1 MPQPL
6 RDLDPDASRLAR
18 FGARL
23 RAYRTQAGMAQSQLG
38 RTVHVSGTLIAKME
52 RAERRPQ
59 PDVARRLD
67 DVLGAEGELV
77 RLATAALEFDLAERR
92 IEARPR
98 RLDTGLGLVTAD
110 GPGIG
115 ALHRLADLYDL
126 PDDGPVRDVGT
137 LRSAT
142 HALVDER
149 LNSEYRQLLSTLPAL
164 IPELTRALEKQRT
177 DEERQRVARMLVQA
191 WRAADAVAAKLG
203 LHDLSGRLIHIMGW
217 AAGQTGEPFSVAATS
232 YVRAESF
239 FLGREPRAGRVMLE
253 RAADAVKARDHGR
266 PEEMLA
272 QYGSLHMRAAIAA
285 ARAGLPEKA
294 WDHLDEARTTA
305 AQVSE
310 GIWAGTAFGPE
321 SVRIH
326 EVSTAVEL
334 DAPQVA
340 LDTAEGWAP
349 PVTLPAERRSHF
361 YVDLARAQFA
371 IGRHDDVLET
381 LRSAQRIAPQNVRVD
396 PDVHST
402 LTALAGTSPVRA
414 AAVEGFTREV
424 LAPARPVPAVRATV
438 RAARAVPSATR
449 APSPPSV

>member
-67 DVLGAEGELV
+67 EALGADGELV
-77 RLATAALEFDLAERR
+77 RLAAEALEFDLAERR
-92 IEARPR
+92 LEARPR
-98 RLDTGLGLVTAD
+98 RLDSGLGLVTAD
-110 GPGIG
+110 GQGIS

-126 PDDGPVRDVGT
+126 PDDGPIRSIDE
-137 LRSAT
+137 LRSLT
-142 HALVDER
+142 NDLVDER
-149 LNSEYRQLLSTLPAL
+149 LNSRYRQLLSTIPEL
-164 IPELTRALEKQRT
+164 IPELTRSLEIQRA
-177 DEERQRVARMLVQA
+177 ESERQQVAQMLVQA

-217 AAGQTGEPFSVAATS
+217 AAAQTDDPASVAATS

-239 FLGREPRAGRVMLE
+239 FLGREPKAGRIMLE
-253 RAADAVKARDHGR
+253 RAAEAVRNRPARSH
-266 PEEMLA
+266 EEMLA
-272 QYGSLHMRAAIAA
+272 QYGALHMRAAIAA
-285 ARAGLPEKA
+285 ARAGL
-294 WDHLDEARTTA
+294 DEAAWAHLGEARESA
-305 AQVSE
+305 AQVDE
-310 GIWAGTAFGPE
+310 GIWSGTAFGPE

-334 DAPQVA
+334 HRPQRA
-340 LDTAEGWAP
+340 LATAAGWEP
-349 PVTLPAERRSHF
+349 PETLPAERRSHF
-361 YVDLARAQFA
+361 YVDLARAQFE
-371 IGRHDDVLET
+371 IGDHDDVLET
-381 LRSAQRIAPQNVRVD
+381 LRLAQQIAPQNVRVD

-414 AAVEGFTREV
+414 AAVEGFTRVV
-424 LAPARPVPAVRATV
+424 LAPARPAPAVRATPV
-438 RAARAVPSATR
+438 VPSGNR
-449 APSPPSV
+449 PPSPPPA

>member
-6 RDLDPDASRLAR
+6 RALDPDASRLAR

-23 RAYRTQAGMAQSQLG
+23 RTYRTQAGLAQSQLG
-38 RTVHVSGTLIAKME
+38 RQVHVSGTLIAKME

-67 DVLGAEGELV
+67 EVLGANGELV
-77 RLATAALEFDLAERR
+77 RLASDALEFDLAERR

-98 RLDTGLGLVTAD
+98 RLDSGLGLVTAD
-110 GPGIG
+110 GPGIS

-126 PDDGPVRDVGT
+126 PDDGPIRSIAE
-137 LRSAT
+137 LRLAT
-142 HALVDER
+142 GDLVEER
-149 LNSEYRQLLSTLPAL
+149 LNSQYRQLLATLPDL
-164 IPELTRALEKQRT
+164 IPELTRSLDAQRT
-177 DEERQRVARMLVQA
+177 DAERQQVARMLVQA

-217 AAGQTGEPFSVAATS
+217 AAAQTGDPFSVAATS

-239 FLGREPRAGRVMLE
+239 FLGREPRAGRIMLE
-253 RAADAVKARDHGR
+253 RAADAVQARPAGR

-285 ARAGLPEKA
+285 ARAGQTQQA
-294 WDHLDEARTTA
+294 WDHLDEAKLTA
-305 AQVSE
+305 AQVVE

-334 DAPQVA
+334 GAPHIA
-340 LDTAEGWAP
+340 LATAQGWVP
-349 PVTLPAERRSHF
+349 PDTLPAERRSHF
-361 YVDLARAQFA
+361 FVDLARAQFA
-371 IGRHDDVLET
+371 IGHHDDVLET

-402 LTALAGTSPVRA
+402 LTALAGTSAVRA
-414 AAVEGFTREV
+414 SAVEGFTREV
-424 LAPARPVPAVRATV
+424 LAPARPAPVVRAG
-438 RAARAVPSATR
+438 REVPSASR
-449 APSPPSV
+449 PPSPPPA

>member
-23 RAYRTQAGMAQSQLG
+23 RTYRTQAGLAQSQLG

-67 DVLGAEGELV
+67 EALGAGGELIQ
-77 RLATAALEFDLAERR
+77 LANAALEFDLAERR
-92 IEARPR
+92 IETRPR
-98 RLDTGLGLVTAD
+98 RLDSGLGLISAD
-110 GPGIG
+110 GPGIS

-126 PDDGPVRDVGT
+126 PDDGPVRSIAELST
-137 LRSAT
+137 AT
-142 HALVDER
+142 DYLVHER
-149 LNSEYRQLLSTLPAL
+149 LNSQYRQLLAGLPDL
-164 IPELTRALEKQRT
+164 IPELTRSLMEQH
-177 DEERQRVARMLVQA
+177 EERNRQAVAGLLVQA

-203 LHDLSGRLIHIMGW
+203 LHDLGGRLIHIMGW
-217 AAGQTGEPFSVAATS
+217 AAGQSGDPFNLAATS

-239 FLGREPRAGRVMLE
+239 FLGREPGRGRVMLE
-253 RAADAVKARDHGR
+253 RAADAVKDR
-266 PEEMLA
+266 PTDRTDEMLA
-272 QYGSLHMRAAIAA
+272 QYGALHMRAAIAA
-285 ARAGLPEKA
+285 ARAGQQDLA
-294 WDHLDEARTTA
+294 WDHLDEAKTTA
-305 AQVSE
+305 AQVTE

-340 LDTAEGWAP
+340 LDTARDWAP
-349 PVTLPAERRSHF
+349 PTSLPAERRSHF

-371 IGRHDDVLET
+371 IGQHDDVLET

-402 LTALAGTSPVRA
+402 LTALAGTSSVRA

-424 LAPARPVPAVRATV
+424 LAPARPAPAV
-438 RAARAVPSATR
+438 RAARAAPSATR
-449 APSPPSV
+449 PPSPPSA

>member
-23 RAYRTQAGMAQSQLG
+23 RAYRTQAGLAQSQLG
-38 RTVHVSGTLIAKME
+38 RVVHVSGTLIAKME

-67 DVLGAEGELV
+67 EALGADGELV
-77 RLATAALEFDLAERR
+77 RLASDALEFDLAERR
-92 IEARPR
+92 IETRPR
-98 RLDTGLGLVTAD
+98 RLDSGLGLISAD
-110 GPGIG
+110 GPGIS

-126 PDDGPVRDVGT
+126 PDDGPVRDIAE
-137 LRSAT
+137 LRLAT
-142 HALVDER
+142 ADLVAER
-149 LNSEYRQLLSTLPAL
+149 LKSHYRHLLSTLPDL
-164 IPELTRALEKQRT
+164 IPELTRALLQQPTEPDQQ
-177 DEERQRVARMLVQA
+177 ELARMLVQA

-217 AAGQTGEPFSVAATS
+217 AAAQTGDPFSVAATS

-239 FLGREPRAGRVMLE
+239 VLGREPRAGRIMLE
-253 RAADAVKARDHGR
+253 RAADAVQSKR
-266 PEEMLA
+266 PDRPKEMLA
-272 QYGSLHMRAAIAA
+272 QYGALHMRAAIAA
-285 ARAGLPEKA
+285 ARAGLTQQA
-294 WDHLDEARTTA
+294 WDHLDEAKSTA
-305 AQVSE
+305 AQVAE

-334 DAPQVA
+334 HAPQIA
-340 LDTAEGWAP
+340 LATASGWAP
-349 PVTLPAERRSHF
+349 PSSLPAERRSHF

-371 IGRHDDVLET
+371 IGHHDDVLET

-424 LAPARPVPAVRATV
+424 LAPARPVPVVRATQ
-438 RAARAVPSATR
+438 AVPAGTPP
-449 APSPPSV
+449 PSPPPA

>member
-23 RAYRTQAGMAQSQLG
+23 RAYRTQAGLAQSQLG
-38 RTVHVSGTLIAKME
+38 RVVHVSGTLIAKME

-67 DVLGAEGELV
+67 EALGAGGELV
-77 RLATAALEFDLAERR
+77 RLASDALEFDLAERR
-92 IEARPR
+92 IETRPR
-98 RLDTGLGLVTAD
+98 RLDSGLGLISAD
-110 GPGIG
+110 GPGIS

-126 PDDGPVRDVGT
+126 PDDGPVRGLAE
-137 LRSAT
+137 LRLAT
-142 HALVDER
+142 ADLVDER
-149 LNSEYRQLLSTLPAL
+149 LNSEYRQLLSTLPSL
-164 IPELTRALEKQRT
+164 IPELTRALMQART
-177 DEERQRVARMLVQA
+177 EQSRQELARMLVQA

-217 AAGQTGEPFSVAATS
+217 AAAQTGEPFSVAATS

-239 FLGREPRAGRVMLE
+239 FLGREPRAGRIMLE
-253 RAADAVKARDHGR
+253 RAADAVKARPSGR
-266 PEEMLA
+266 PKEMLA
-272 QYGSLHMRAAIAA
+272 QYGALHMRAAIAA
-285 ARAGLPEKA
+285 ARAGLTQQA
-294 WDHLDEARTTA
+294 WDHLDEAKDTA
-305 AQVSE
+305 AQVRE

-334 DAPQVA
+334 HSPQIA
-340 LDTAEGWAP
+340 LQTASGWKP
-349 PVTLPAERRSHF
+349 PESLPAERRSHF

-371 IGRHDDVLET
+371 IGLHDDVLET

-402 LTALAGTSPVRA
+402 LTALAGTSSVRA

-424 LAPARPVPAVRATV
+424 LAPARPAPVV
-438 RAARAVPSATR
+438 RAARAVPPATPP
-449 APSPPSV
+449 PSPPSA